1 MAPSRQADN
10 RNVCYGFKIWHRTF
24 SWSVSRPSEVQPWEV
39 RFAHPRRARARHPIH
54 KAMGGHA
61 SHGRASGRV
70 FITFQF
76 RVGTIKTLWPCTP
89 ISSLL
94 FNSIMVQLERRY
106 PEYDFEHFV
115 QFQFHK
121 GAIRTLARKYSFCS
135 YEKSTNFSYVKFS
148 FTYRSVLLSIDSFHQ
163 FIWCKYLHL

>member
-1 MAPSRQADN
+1 MVCIAPGGGAAVGGSLRSSLS
-10 RNVCYGFKIWHRTF
+10 G
-24 SWSVSRPSEVQPWEV
+24 SRPTSHSQ
-39 RFAHPRRARARHPIH
+39 
-54 KAMGGHA
+54 G
-61 SHGRASGRV
+61 HGRPCLPRPHLRPRFHNIS
-70 FITFQF
+70 IQF
-76 RVGTIKTLWPCTP
+76 RVGTIKTLCPRTP
-89 ISSLL
+89 ISRLL

-121 GAIRTLARKYSFCS
+121 VSIRTLARRYLDCS

>member
-10 RNVCYGFKIWHRTF
+10 RNVFLLFEDLTSYVFMACIAPGGGAAVGGSLR
-24 SWSVSRPSEVQPWEV
+24 SSLSGSRPTSHSQ
-39 RFAHPRRARARHPIH
+39 
-54 KAMGGHA
+54 G
-61 SHGRASGRV
+61 HGRPCLPRPHLRPR

-76 RVGTIKTLWPCTP
+76 RVGTIKTLWPRTP
-89 ISSLL
+89 ISRLL

-121 GAIRTLARKYSFCS
+121 GAIRTLARRYSFCS

>member
-1 MAPSRQADN
+1 MAPSRQTDN
-10 RNVCYGFKIWHRTF
+10 RNVFLLFQDLSSPFT
-24 SWSVSRPSEVQPWEV
+24 WSVSRPAEVQPWEV
-39 RFAHPRRARARHPIH
+39 RFAHPCRARARHPIH

-61 SHGRASGRV
+61 SHGRASDRA

-76 RVGTIKTLWPCTP
+76 RVGTIKILWPRTP
-89 ISSLL
+89 ISRLL

-121 GAIRTLARKYSFCS
+121 GAIRTLARRYSLCS

-148 FTYRSVLLSIDSFHQ
+148 FTYRSVLLSTDSFHQ

>member
-1 MAPSRQADN
+1 MASPRQADN
-10 RNVCYGFKIWHRTF
+10 GNIFLWFQDLASHVL
-24 SWSVSRPSEVQPWEV
+24 WSVSRPAEVQPWEV
-39 RFAHPRRARARHPIH
+39 RFAHPCRARARHPIH

-61 SHGRASGRV
+61 SHGCASGRV

-76 RVGTIKTLWPCTP
+76 REGTIRTLWPRTP
-89 ISSLL
+89 ISRLL

-121 GAIRTLARKYSFCS
+121 GAIRTLARKYSSCS
-135 YEKSTNFSYVKFS
+135 YEKSTNFSYVRFS

-163 FIWCKYLHL
+163 FIWRKYLHL

>member
-1 MAPSRQADN
+1 MSFY
-10 RNVCYGFKIWHRTF
+10 CLKIWHRTF
-24 SWSVSRPSEVQPWEV
+24 SWSVSRPAEVQPWEV
-39 RFAHPRRARARHPIH
+39 RSAHPCRARARHPIH

-61 SHGRASGRV
+61 SHGHTSDRT

-76 RVGTIKTLWPCTP
+76 RVGTIKTPMKTR
-89 ISSLL
+89 SSC
-94 FNSIMVQLERRY
+94 STEW
-106 PEYDFEHFV
+106 
-115 QFQFHK
+115 FQFHK